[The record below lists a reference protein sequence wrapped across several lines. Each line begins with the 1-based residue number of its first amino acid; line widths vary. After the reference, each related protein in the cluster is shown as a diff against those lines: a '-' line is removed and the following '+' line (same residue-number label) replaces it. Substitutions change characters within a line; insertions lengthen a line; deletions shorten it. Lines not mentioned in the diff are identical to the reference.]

1 VTCKANAIS
10 IAAIVCAGL
19 LVVIVSAPLDLAIL
33 RHAIT
38 EHGHPLVSDMVALAK
53 ALAGLFVIGAN
64 ASKFINVNRFSIHA
78 LYRNRLV
85 RTFLEATRDPRAAN
99 PFTNFDE

>member
-19 LVVIVSAPLDLAIL
+19 LVVIVSALLDLAIL

-38 EHGHPLVSDMVALAK
+38 EHGHPLVSDMVALAI

-78 LYRNRLV
+78 PLPQSSCQDGPWGHARSACSQSIYELR
-85 RTFLEATRDPRAAN
+85 
-99 PFTNFDE
+99 